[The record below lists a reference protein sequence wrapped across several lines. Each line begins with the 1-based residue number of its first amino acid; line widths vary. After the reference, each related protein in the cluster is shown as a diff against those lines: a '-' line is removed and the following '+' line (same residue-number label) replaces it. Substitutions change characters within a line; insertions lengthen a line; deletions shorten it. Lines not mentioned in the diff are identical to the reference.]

1 MPTRWRAHGLS
12 PNARLLLVTCPIPVT
27 DMCYEKRR
35 FRKAAALHE
44 AMVGER
50 VMIMADTIAIL
61 GLHAFS
67 S

>member
-1 MPTRWRAHGLS
+1 
-12 PNARLLLVTCPIPVT
+12 
-27 DMCYEKRR
+27 MCYEKRR
-35 FRKAAALHE
+35 FRKAAALHG